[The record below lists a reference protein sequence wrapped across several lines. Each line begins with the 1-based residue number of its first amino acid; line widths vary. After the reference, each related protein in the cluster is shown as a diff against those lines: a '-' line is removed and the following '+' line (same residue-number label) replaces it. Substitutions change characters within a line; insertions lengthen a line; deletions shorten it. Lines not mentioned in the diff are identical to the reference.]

1 MTAPVSRQGLSDHAP
16 PRASSRSL
24 ALPGFVDGTLLT
36 LIAGAAILWFAPVG
50 MGRYGA
56 YVLSLWL
63 VTSIAVMGLNLTLG
77 YAGLKSLAQAAFMG
91 LGAYL
96 TAILTTKYGVSW
108 YVCFAL
114 SGLLTFAVGLVLGF
128 PALRVKAHYLAFVTL
143 AFSTLIWLILRN
155 EQWLTG
161 GVFGISNINRPDFL
175 GIKLFNALEFHR
187 FVVVITF
194 ILAVVLWWMIRSPWG
209 RAFTALRENPIRAAS
224 LGVDTRLYT
233 LLAFAIG
240 SAYAGFAG
248 ALYAPL
254 VEFIDPS
261 PFSLSQSFF
270 LLLMVVAGGSGYL
283 LGPFIG
289 ALLGVVLP
297 EWLRFAGSLYLI
309 IFAAIVMLLLIACP
323 QGMSGLLER
332 GWRKLTGK
340 GAGR

>member
-1 MTAPVSRQGLSDHAP
+1 
-16 PRASSRSL
+16 
-24 ALPGFVDGTLLT
+24 
-36 LIAGAAILWFAPVG
+36 
-50 MGRYGA
+50 
-56 YVLSLWL
+56 
-63 VTSIAVMGLNLTLG
+63 
-77 YAGLKSLAQAAFMG
+77 
-91 LGAYL
+91 
-96 TAILTTKYGVSW
+96 
-108 YVCFAL
+108 
-114 SGLLTFAVGLVLGF
+114 
-128 PALRVKAHYLAFVTL
+128 
-143 AFSTLIWLILRN
+143 
-155 EQWLTG
+155 
-161 GVFGISNINRPDFL
+161 
-175 GIKLFNALEFHR
+175 
-187 FVVVITF
+187 
-194 ILAVVLWWMIRSPWG
+194 MIRSPWG

-224 LGVDTRLYT
+224 LGIDTRMYT

-270 LLLMVVAGGSGYL
+270 LLLMVVAGGAGYL

-332 GWRKLTGK
+332 GWNRLTGK
-340 GAGR
+340 AGGSR